1 MAIGIPGGQV
11 QVTAGTGPVATGQ
24 QYAQQIAGGIP
35 FEQVVAPGLSFSPD
49 MPMGYTQAQLDMMS
63 GGQVPVMP
71 TAPTIGIPVPP
82 SQPTMPYAPVGTPQP
97 EVLVPKEEYKGFF
110 PFLQSLTLPEDVAI
124 EDLAFETTF
133 APELFTGDVA
143 VPKKF
148 DLDVEAM
155 LSGVD
160 PEVLRKVDVSDL
172 DLPDMPT
179 DTPIYEPRDPFIVK
193 DFFEPQQPIEPVSLF
208 EQQPTQVPVMPPAP
222 SLFEQP
228 VIPVTQPVVPNIP
241 FVNLP
246 VLPPTNFVGMPQIED
261 IVSPIQRGRVQP
273 SLFGFGPTP

>member
-1 MAIGIPGGQV
+1 MAIGIPSGQV

-63 GGQVPVMP
+63 TGQVPVMP
-71 TAPTIGIPVPP
+71 VAPTQGIPVQP
-82 SQPTMPYAPVGTPQP
+82 SQPTMPFAPVGTPQP
-97 EVLVPKEEYKGFF
+97 QVFVPREEVKGFF
-110 PFLQSLTLPEDVAI
+110 PFLQSLTLPQDVAV
-124 EDLAFETTF
+124 EDLVFDTTF
-133 APELFTGDVA
+133 APELYTGDVA

-148 DLDVEAM
+148 DLDVEAI

-160 PEVLRKVDVSDL
+160 PEELAKIDVDKL

-193 DFFEPQQPIEPVSLF
+193 DFFEPQQPLEPVSLL
-208 EQQPTQVPVMPPAP
+208 EPQPTQAPVMPSAP
-222 SLFEQP
+222 SLLQQP
-228 VIPVTQPVVPNIP
+228 VVPVTQPVTTPVIP
-241 FVNLP
+241 TSLTGLP
-246 VLPPTNFVGMPQIED
+246 QFQLPQIEE

>member
-71 TAPTIGIPVPP
+71 TAPTIGIPVQP
-82 SQPTMPYAPVGTPQP
+82 SEPMMPYAPTGTPQP

-110 PFLQSLTLPEDVAI
+110 PFLQSLTLPQDVAV
-124 EDLAFETTF
+124 EDLVFDTTF
-133 APELFTGDVA
+133 APELYTGDVA

-148 DLDVEAM
+148 DLDVEAI

-160 PEVLRKVDVSDL
+160 PEELAKIDVDKL

-193 DFFEPQQPIEPVSLF
+193 DFFEPQQPLEPVSLL
-208 EQQPTQVPVMPPAP
+208 EPQPTQAPVMPSAP
-222 SLFEQP
+222 SLLQQP
-228 VIPVTQPVVPNIP
+228 VIPVTQPVTTPVIP
-241 FVNLP
+241 TSLTGLP
-246 VLPPTNFVGMPQIED
+246 QFQLPQIEE

>member
-71 TAPTIGIPVPP
+71 TAPTIGIPVQP
-82 SQPTMPYAPVGTPQP
+82 SEPMMPYAPTGTPQP

-172 DLPDMPT
+172 DLPDIPLGSE
-179 DTPIYEPRDPFIVK
+179 PIYEPRDPFIVK
-193 DFFEPQQPIEPVSLF
+193 DFFEPQ
-208 EQQPTQVPVMPPAP
+208 PTVAPVMPTAP

-228 VIPVTQPVVPNIP
+228 VVQPNIP

-246 VLPPTNFVGMPQIED
+246 VLPPTNFVGVPQIDD
-261 IVSPIQRGRVQP
+261 IVSPIRTGRKVP
-273 SLFGFGPTP
+273 SLFGFGPSP

>member
-1 MAIGIPGGQV
+1 
-11 QVTAGTGPVATGQ
+11 
-24 QYAQQIAGGIP
+24 
-35 FEQVVAPGLSFSPD
+35 
-49 MPMGYTQAQLDMMS
+49 
-63 GGQVPVMP
+63 
-71 TAPTIGIPVPP
+71 
-82 SQPTMPYAPVGTPQP
+82 
-97 EVLVPKEEYKGFF
+97 
-110 PFLQSLTLPEDVAI
+110 
-124 EDLAFETTF
+124 
-133 APELFTGDVA
+133 
-143 VPKKF
+143 
-148 DLDVEAM
+148 M

-160 PEVLRKVDVSDL
+160 PEVLRKVNVSDL

-208 EQQPTQVPVMPPAP
+208 EPQPTVAPVMPTAP

-228 VIPVTQPVVPNIP
+228 VVPVTQPVVPNIP